1 MTFFDLNYGIRIR
14 RTGRHTPHQE
24 FPGVPPPLPQ
34 MIKGFMLTH
43 CKETVFDQSCLMS
56 HQKRSRSVRINKKDK
71 LGQPQGLISLN
82 QVSIRKITNVQKY
95 LCSTAM
101 AEVTKYGVYT

>member
-1 MTFFDLNYGIRIR
+1 MKVFGLNYRIRIR
-14 RTGRHTPHQE
+14 RTGRHNPTKNSQE
-24 FPGVPPPLPQ
+24 YPPLPQ

-43 CKETVFDQSCLMS
+43 CKETVFDQSCLTS

-71 LGQPQGLISLN
+71 LGQPQGLISLH
-82 QVSIRKITNVQKY
+82 QVSIRKITNAQKY

-101 AEVTKYGVYT
+101 AEATKYGVYT

>member
-1 MTFFDLNYGIRIR
+1 M
-14 RTGRHTPHQE
+14 
-24 FPGVPPPLPQ
+24 
-34 MIKGFMLTH
+34 
-43 CKETVFDQSCLMS
+43 
-56 HQKRSRSVRINKKDK
+56 
-71 LGQPQGLISLN
+71 ISLH